1 MPPPAGSCDRMLGG
15 RAHAP
20 LDTSRTSA
28 SGAGGRHRR
37 SPLRPR
43 STRTPAMPSDVTV
56 TGGCPC
62 SHPPCGSS
70 PTLHVTGK
78 THTDSHRHTHEHT
91 QCPTSIHTHV
101 CTHRHTHGHSQCPTS
116 HVSTHRHTHEHA
128 QLPTYTHTLVSTHR
142 HATDCSCPHTCTNS
156 HTCTPAQLHTHAHAH
171 THILKQA
178 CTRAHT

>member
-20 LDTSRTSA
+20 HDTSRTSA
-28 SGAGGRHRR
+28 PGSGGRHRR

-62 SHPPCGSS
+62 SLPPCGSS

-78 THTDSHRHTHEHT
+78 THTDSHRHTHVNT
-91 QCPTSIHTHV
+91 
-101 CTHRHTHGHSQCPTS
+101 QCPTS

-156 HTCTPAQLHTHAHAH
+156 HTCTHAQLHTHAHAH

-178 CTRAHT
+178 CTRACTHMIQFRV